1 MTSAART
8 DDQHRTLRLHDR
20 YRRIVLRRE
29 HRRTVVLTLEFP
41 ADQLVDLGIEV
52 DERRIWQM
60 RWRDNVHVVS
70 PQVG

>member
-8 DDQHRTLRLHDR
+8 VGQHRTLRLHDR

-29 HRRTVVLTLEFP
+29 HLWSVALTLEFP
-41 ADQLVDLGIEV
+41 AGQLVDLGIEV